1 MSKMD
6 LILLLEDYNSLVPPI
21 ESYNH
26 IEPTKGQIFD
36 TYGSEV
42 LYQDIDYEKEMIA
55 YYEYIR
61 NSETGRTY

>member
-1 MSKMD
+1 MSQID

-21 ESYNH
+21 ESYNQL
-26 IEPTKGQIFD
+26 EPTEGRIYNEF
-36 TYGSEV
+36 GSEL

-61 NSETGRTY
+61 NSETSRIY

>member
-21 ESYNH
+21 ESYNQ
-26 IEPTKGQIFD
+26 IEPTEGQIID
-36 TYGSEV
+36 TSGSEL
-42 LYQDIDYEKEMIA
+42 LYQDIDYEKEMVA
-55 YYEYIR
+55 YYEWLR